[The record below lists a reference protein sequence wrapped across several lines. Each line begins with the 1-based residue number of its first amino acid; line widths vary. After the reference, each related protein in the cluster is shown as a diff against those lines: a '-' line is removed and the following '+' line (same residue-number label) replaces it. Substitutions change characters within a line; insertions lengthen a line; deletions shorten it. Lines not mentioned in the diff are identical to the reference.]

1 MSARLY
7 NGKWDGIWDKPKYQR
22 IRQKIWDAF
31 EGIEFI
37 EESHRYFYKGQELI
51 PTSNVCHLFRQPF
64 DEDLMAQQCE
74 NKYFNLE
81 GHKYYGMTKDE
92 IIESWHQ
99 NSKRATTHGTSIH
112 LFGENC
118 AYFMMRQYDRLTED
132 FKARIIREN
141 DGREYVESVEP
152 KEEAIVNFWND
163 LPVSIIPI
171 VFEIQMYSLKYGI
184 SGTADLLFLHD
195 PHIELEDNDEEISQR
210 LYLMD
215 YKGLPL
221 DTPILTTNG
230 WKTMGTINEGDIVY
244 DKDGKQTEV
253 LHTSEIHH
261 NPCYKITFD
270 NGDNIV
276 SDYQHKWLISFN
288 RPKNKFIEKVMTT
301 EELCAY
307 ISKIKRETYYIPK
320 IRLANPIVND
330 NVDFLIDPYVLGVWL
345 GDGNSH
351 SGHITNMYE
360 ELWGEIEKRGYLLGK
375 DVSNGGSGKAQTRNV
390 IGLRT
395 NLKKLG
401 VFQNKHLPDIY
412 LLGSYYQRLDLLRGL
427 MDTDG
432 YYNKTRNRFVM
443 ATTKEWQVDA
453 MVKLL
458 SSLGVKAT
466 VIKATG
472 KCNNCPNK
480 KTFDKYDVTFY
491 MKESPFL
498 IRDISIKDKKTNS
511 YGYRGIISVE
521 KVDTIPTRCIE
532 VNSPSHTYLCGKN
545 LLVTHNTNADLYKAF
560 DHMKEPFE
568 EMLDNDLSGYKL
580 QAAIYSYFLESHG
593 FKFVSR
599 ALIWLRDLGDDRGGY
614 EKVKMESL
622 VEPLFKYLDTHP
634 LKTLMHKHHY

>member
-276 SDYQHKWLISFN
+276 ADHQHKWLIN
-288 RPKNKFIEKVMTT
+288 DGYVLTTEQLNNNYYIEK
-301 EELCAY
+301 LNN
-307 ISKIKRETYYIPK
+307 I
-320 IRLANPIVND
+320 N
-330 NVDFLIDPYVLGVWL
+330 
-345 GDGNSH
+345 NS
-351 SGHITNMYE
+351 
-360 ELWGEIEKRGYLLGK
+360 
-375 DVSNGGSGKAQTRNV
+375 
-390 IGLRT
+390 
-395 NLKKLG
+395 
-401 VFQNKHLPDIY
+401 
-412 LLGSYYQRLDLLRGL
+412 
-427 MDTDG
+427 
-432 YYNKTRNRFVM
+432 NKT
-443 ATTKEWQVDA
+443 
-453 MVKLL
+453 LL
-458 SSLGVKAT
+458 HIV
-466 VIKATG
+466 
-472 KCNNCPNK
+472 
-480 KTFDKYDVTFY
+480 
-491 MKESPFL
+491 
-498 IRDISIKDKKTNS
+498 
-511 YGYRGIISVE
+511 SVE
-521 KVDTIPTRCIE
+521 KVDTVPTRCIE

-599 ALIWLRDLGDDRGGY
+599 ALIWLRDLGDNRGGY